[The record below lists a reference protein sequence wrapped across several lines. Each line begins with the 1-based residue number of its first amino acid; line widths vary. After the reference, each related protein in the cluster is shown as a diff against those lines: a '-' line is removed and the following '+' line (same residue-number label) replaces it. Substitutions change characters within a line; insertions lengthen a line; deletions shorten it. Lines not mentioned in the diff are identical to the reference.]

1 VPESRRHRSHPTM
14 QLVLRR
20 LDRVAENLNPVLIV
34 IIIGLTI
41 LDFSVFA
48 ALELRKLPLRQIS
61 DTSDAVPTGP
71 LTLGQAIGLQ
81 RH

>member
-1 VPESRRHRSHPTM
+1 MPESRRHKSQPAM

-34 IIIGLTI
+34 IVIGLAI

-48 ALELRKLPLRQIS
+48 ALELRQLPLRQIS
-61 DTSDAVPTGP
+61 DTSDSVPTGP
-71 LTLGQAIGLQ
+71 LTLGDAIGLP
-81 RH
+81 RR

>member
-1 VPESRRHRSHPTM
+1 MPESRRRNSHPTM

-20 LDRVAENLNPVLIV
+20 LDRVAENLNPVLIA

-41 LDFSVFA
+41 LDLSVFA
-48 ALELRKLPLRQIS
+48 ALELRQLPLRRIS

-71 LTLGQAIGLQ
+71 LTLGQAIGLP